1 MLVYLCRAYTTK
13 RQWIHAHVKYLLIS
27 IFLCCFFS
35 SLHDVRHLPSYFP
48 CNFSPAWQ
56 NTVTW
61 YLGFYE
67 VVIVTERLEKSWCAC
82 LDLQNVTD
90 NLRVLGFD
98 YKCHYKHTQI
108 EYMTDVDMNKSQY
121 IFEDFFLHVYKSDY
135 SHTDW
140 GMQLSAQL
148 LQIILQQ

>member
-1 MLVYLCRAYTTK
+1 MLVYLCVCLYYQATVNTCTCE
-13 RQWIHAHVKYLLIS
+13 IFAHQHLFML
-27 IFLCCFFS
+27 FFS

-67 VVIVTERLEKSWCAC
+67 AVIVTERLEKSWCAC

-121 IFEDFFLHVYKSDY
+121 IFEDFFYMFTNLITRTLIEVCNS
-135 SHTDW
+135 
-140 GMQLSAQL
+140 L
-148 LQIILQQ
+148 LNSCK